1 MRNLPHGFD
10 IYLVNVK
17 TIRKI
22 AQIFVAFSEKLNFR
36 NKPKKC
42 YLRKTLALLCLP
54 RGVKLMTIAD
64 DLDERAQITSL
75 IIQLDNCCQNRTQ
88 NSRFF
93 SSTGYSFSESPFC
106 STLYQKKLHI
116 VFLNNSV
123 VEFPFKLPMYLKK

>member
-1 MRNLPHGFD
+1 M
-10 IYLVNVK
+10 
-17 TIRKI
+17 RKI

-54 RGVKLMTIAD
+54 RGVKLMTTVD

-93 SSTGYSFSESPFC
+93 SSTGYSFSESPYC
-106 STLYQKKLHI
+106 STLYQKKITYSISKQQCCRISIQITYVFEKI
-116 VFLNNSV
+116 VN
-123 VEFPFKLPMYLKK
+123 KKE